1 MAAKAAMPVKLP
13 AISMLYATTRLA
25 MASKARPI
33 ACPRPTKLK
42 AIKAKN
48 AAPITH
54 MGMTQ
59 RLGSAGRYSVP
70 K

>member
-1 MAAKAAMPVKLP
+1 
-13 AISMLYATTRLA
+13 

-33 ACPRPTKLK
+33 TCPSPTKVA
-42 AIKAKN
+42 AINAKN
-48 AAPITH
+48 APPTIH
-54 MGMTQ
+54 IGMTQ